1 MRREKA
7 REQLPMSISYDNEY
21 NTLEKSPGNKKK
33 KKLNNLLARLT
44 RQTESSE
51 RKAKRNQSDDMHGQ
65 PAKTYEHSY
74 YKPYSAVKG
83 SRKQM
88 QVFLHYF
95 YRVRIIHTKSDA
107 KTSKPRNQPANDM
120 NIIVKFS
127 KRIHDVNL
135 KRGKLSSK
143 LKKVNFMTYNI

>member
-1 MRREKA
+1 
-7 REQLPMSISYDNEY
+7 
-21 NTLEKSPGNKKK
+21 
-33 KKLNNLLARLT
+33 
-44 RQTESSE
+44 
-51 RKAKRNQSDDMHGQ
+51 
-65 PAKTYEHSY
+65 
-74 YKPYSAVKG
+74 
-83 SRKQM
+83 
-88 QVFLHYF
+88 
-95 YRVRIIHTKSDA
+95 VRIIHTKSDA